1 MLSWTDLVWAKI
13 RNKEMHGKII
23 RFIVDNF
30 REIRIGDMGAKFIMQ
45 NKMMNKGT
53 KFQQSFL
60 STYEFRQRLLEHA
73 TTRTIVVVNEAFAT
87 KTCCKCGWIHNT
99 IGSEKIFNCGK
110 CGSKMDR
117 DSNAAACIHIKSEF
131 NPKYNK

>member
-1 MLSWTDLVWAKI
+1 MIRAKI
-13 RNKEMHGKII
+13 RKKKKDMHGKII
-23 RFIVDNF
+23 RFMVDNF
-30 REIRIGDMGAKFIMQ
+30 REIRIGDMGIMFIMQ

-53 KFQQSFL
+53 TFQQSFL
-60 STYEFRQRLLEHA
+60 SIYEFCQRLAERM
-73 TTRTIVVVNEAFAT
+73 TTRTIVVVNEVLTT

-99 IGSEKIFNCGK
+99 IGSEKVFN

-117 DSNAAACIHIKSEF
+117 DTNAAACIHIKSES

>member
-1 MLSWTDLVWAKI
+1 MDMVWAKI
-13 RNKEMHGKII
+13 RNKKKNMHGKII
-23 RFIVDNF
+23 CFMVDNF
-30 REIRIGDMGAKFIMQ
+30 REIRIGDMGAKFLMQ

-53 KFQQSFL
+53 PFQQSFL
-60 STYEFRQRLLEHA
+60 STYELRQRHLEYT
-73 TTRTIVVVNEAFAT
+73 TTRTIVVVDEAFTT

-99 IGSEKIFNCGK
+99 IGSEKVFNCGR

-117 DSNAAACIHIKSEF
+117 DTNAAACIQIKSES